1 MNRRLLAC
9 SASQEKCK
17 CKYVCVDAVECRLLK
32 VSFEQTLP
40 WGLDLQKA
48 QEPVLGGQVLPSAI
62 HTFHQFS

>member
-17 CKYVCVDAVECRLLK
+17 CKYVECRLLK
-32 VSFEQTLP
+32 VSFEQILP